1 MFDATNPAIAQA
13 MSDSRTVELFRLVK
27 SNRKDEKIS
36 AEEFQ
41 ERFALILAEFMPVQP
56 EPKRRGRPAN
66 PNKPAKV
73 EKTYPEEFIPR
84 DQLPAVVGSHNKAS
98 MLTRS
103 YSHIHTLSIVD
114 AFEQIGWGP
123 YRGKG
128 AYNLG
133 VERNARGLESG
144 RTDDTARH
152 MLTFRPFNTDGLAV
166 VGKRIVQAYLVNAH
180 DGTSMLRFNLGTCEY
195 VCSNGA
201 MVQRSGFALALRHMG
216 LTLEHIIK
224 SFTAMLENA
233 SVMLEQTR
241 ILESLPVS
249 QAQAL
254 EFAARAIPLRWEEN
268 KPQPAMLLTSAY
280 AQQSEQTMYNV
291 YQNVQRNLMYPD
303 FNIPSSTKSGT
314 RKVTSVRGL
323 DKIVNINTGLDLL
336 MGEFVEEN
344 FPSVELP
351 QPTYIGSYENP
362 IEA

>member
-41 ERFALILAEFMPVQP
+41 ERFALILAEFMPKP
-56 EPKRRGRPAN
+56 ETVVRRSAVPARVERTYSENFIGRDN
-66 PNKPAKV
+66 
-73 EKTYPEEFIPR
+73 
-84 DQLPAVVGSHNKAS
+84 LPAVVDSHNKAQF
-98 MLTRS
+98 LTRS
-103 YSHIHTLSIVD
+103 FSHIHTGTIVD
-114 AFEQIGWGP
+114 AFQEIGWGVFD
-123 YRGKG
+123 GKG

-133 VERNARGLESG
+133 IRRNARGLESG
-144 RTDDTARH
+144 RTDDTGRH
-152 MLTFRPFNTDGLAV
+152 MLTFRPFNTDGLV
-166 VGKRIVQAYLVNAH
+166 EVGKRIVQAYLVNAH
-180 DGTSMLRFNLGTCEY
+180 DGTTKLQFNLGTCEY

-224 SFTAMLENA
+224 SFTAMLQNA

-249 QAQAL
+249 QAQAI

-268 KPQPAMLLTSAY
+268 KPQPATLLTAAY
-280 AQQSEQTMYNV
+280 AQQSDQTMYNV

-303 FNIPSSTKSGT
+303 FHLPSSTKSGT
-314 RKVTSVRGL
+314 RKATTVRGL

-351 QPTYIGSYENP
+351 QPTYIGAYENP

>member
-1 MFDATNPAIAQA
+1 MFDATNPE
-13 MSDSRTVELFRLVK
+13 V
-27 SNRKDEKIS
+27 S
-36 AEEFQ
+36 A
-41 ERFALILAEFMPVQP
+41 RFADVVAKIRKAKTADAVEMLQAELAAIMAEMTPAQS

-73 EKTYPEEFIPR
+73 EKTYPEAFMPK

-98 MLTRS
+98 ALTRS
-103 YSHIHTLSIVD
+103 YSQIHTLSIVD
-114 AFEQIGWGP
+114 AFEEIGWGV
-123 YRGKG
+123 YNGKG
-128 AYNLG
+128 TYNLG

-152 MLTFRPFNTDGLAV
+152 MLTFRPFNTDGLV
-166 VGKRIVQAYLVNAH
+166 QVGKRIVQAYLVNAH
-180 DGTSMLRFNLGTCEY
+180 DGTSKLRFNLGTCEY

-201 MVQRSGFALALRHMG
+201 MVQRSGFALALTHMG

-224 SFTAMLENA
+224 SFTAMLQNA

-241 ILESLPVS
+241 VLESLSVS

-268 KPQPAMLLTSAY
+268 KPQPAMLLASAY
-280 AQQSEQTMYNV
+280 AQQSDQTMYNV

-303 FNIPSSTKSGT
+303 FHLPSSTKSGT
-314 RKVTSVRGL
+314 RKATTVRGL

-351 QPTYIGSYENP
+351 QPTDIGAYENP